1 MPFWCDTMNV
11 LGDITV
17 TLAPD
22 ANLVGTGSLI
32 ADPAST
38 AVYYNMQGMATDCPA
53 DGEIIIEKKA
63 GKTIK
68 RVYRNR

>member
-1 MPFWCDTMNV
+1 MPFWCDTMHV

-22 ANLVGTGSLI
+22 ANLVSTGSLI
-32 ADPAST
+32 ADPAS
-38 AVYYNMQGMATDCPA
+38 ADVYYNMQGIATDCPA
-53 DGEIIIEKKA
+53 DGEIIIEKKS